1 VGADQGAYRWCIPA
15 PSLSV
20 ERGRHG
26 TITQL
31 ALETR
36 LSALG
41 WTAELDAAFAA
52 LECDGLRA
60 GRVASD
66 FGVALRVLTAV
77 GEEQAALAPGLYRQ
91 ARRGE
96 RPVVGDWVALAG
108 ESGSACVV
116 ERLARRSTFTRRRAG
131 TEQAAREQVIAANVD
146 TAFVV
151 TDPQDFNV
159 RRLERY
165 LAIVREAGAEAVI
178 VLTKLDLYPDVPD
191 LLSDLHALARRV
203 AVRPVSS
210 ETGAGFEELD
220 RYLGRGRTICLL
232 GSSGVG
238 KSTLVNRLLGYE
250 HLRTRR
256 QRRDGA
262 GRHTTTHR
270 ELVSLPGG
278 ALLIDN
284 PGMREVGLS
293 AAEHGVEETFDDVTS
308 LAGGCRFNDCRHDSE
323 PGCAVQAAVQH
334 GALRLER
341 LTSFRKLASELRR
354 PVRRDRQAGKH
365 RSR

>member
-1 VGADQGAYRWCIPA
+1 
-15 PSLSV
+15 
-20 ERGRHG
+20 
-26 TITQL
+26 
-31 ALETR
+31 
-36 LSALG
+36 
-41 WTAELDAAFAA
+41 
-52 LECDGLRA
+52 
-60 GRVASD
+60 VASD
-66 FGVALRVLTAV
+66 FGVALRVFTAV
-77 GEEQAALAPGLYRQ
+77 GEEQAALAPDLYRG
-91 ARRGE
+91 ARGGE

-108 ESGSACVV
+108 ELGSACVV
-116 ERLARRSTFTRRRAG
+116 ERLARRSTFTRRRVG
-131 TEQAAREQVIAANVD
+131 TEQSAREQVIAANVD

-151 TDPQDFNV
+151 TDPRDFNV

-165 LAIVREAGAEAVI
+165 LAIVREAGAAAVI

-203 AVRPVSS
+203 AVRRVSS

-238 KSTLVNRLLGYE
+238 KSTLVNRLLGQE

-256 QRRDGA
+256 PRRDGA

-284 PGMREVGLS
+284 PGMREVGLW
-293 AAEHGVEETFDDVTS
+293 AAEHGVEETFDDVAT
-308 LAGGCRFNDCRHDSE
+308 LASGCRFDDCRHDSE

-334 GALRLER
+334 GTLRPER
-341 LTSFRKLASELRR
+341 LTSFRKLAAELRR
-354 PVRRDRQAGKH
+354 PLRRGRQDGRR